1 MPINNNVVVITGAST
16 GIGEALAR
24 ELAARGARI
33 VLAARRL
40 DELQRVEK
48 SIRDAGGTALSV
60 RCDVTSPDD
69 CKALVAETVKAFGG
83 LDTLV
88 VNAGATMWAKFAD
101 IADPKMLD
109 KLMQV
114 NFMGAVYCTHAALPE
129 LLKSRGRIV
138 GIASLTAL
146 TGVPTRS
153 GYAASKHAMRGFYDS
168 LRIELRDSGVTVT
181 MIYPG
186 FVATGIR
193 ENAAA
198 ANGEAAKVD
207 PVDPKKVMSVAQCV
221 SLVVPALIARRRE
234 VVMTGKAKLA
244 QWIKLVAPGLVD
256 NMAAKAVASNQA
268 LVDGVAG
275 GTR

>member
-1 MPINNNVVVITGAST
+1 
-16 GIGEALAR
+16 
-24 ELAARGARI
+24 
-33 VLAARRL
+33 
-40 DELQRVEK
+40 
-48 SIRDAGGTALSV
+48 
-60 RCDVTSPDD
+60 
-69 CKALVAETVKAFGG
+69 
-83 LDTLV
+83 
-88 VNAGATMWAKFAD
+88 
-101 IADPKMLD
+101 
-109 KLMQV
+109 
-114 NFMGAVYCTHAALPE
+114 
-129 LLKSRGRIV
+129 
-138 GIASLTAL
+138 
-146 TGVPTRS
+146 
-153 GYAASKHAMRGFYDS
+153 MRGFYDS